1 MPLGIDKAVRYNVW
15 DGQDGWH
22 VFDIGQHVRLA
33 RSQNGHEV
41 SWIAVSTETSKRI
54 PIDSRILALAVRY
67 YQRTGCGHI
76 KQLLNHLDI
85 KLSGKAIQKSPT
97 K

>member
-1 MPLGIDKAVRYNVW
+1 MSLGIDNVVRYNVW

-22 VFDIGQHVRLA
+22 IFDIGQQVRLA
-33 RSQNGHEV
+33 RSQNGREV
-41 SWIAVSTETSKRI
+41 SWIAVSITTTKRL

-67 YQRTGCGHI
+67 YQRTDCGHI

-85 KLSGKAIQKSPT
+85 RVSGNASQKSTT